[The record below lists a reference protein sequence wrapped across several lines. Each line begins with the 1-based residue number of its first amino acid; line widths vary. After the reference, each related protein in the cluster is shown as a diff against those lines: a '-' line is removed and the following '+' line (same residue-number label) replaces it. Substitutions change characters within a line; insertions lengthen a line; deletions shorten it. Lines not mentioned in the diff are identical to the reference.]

1 MARVLHGARVLYI
14 LRIVRRVLGNVRELD
29 AFHVTVLSPET
40 SYIPTAPQGACFTLY
55 P

>member
-29 AFHVTVLSPET
+29 AFHAIVLSSDNT
-40 SYIPTAPQGACFTLY
+40 NVPTAPQGACFTLY
-55 P
+55 L